1 MVKHTLVAVMLV
13 GGLAAAWWWQWPPAP
28 AASSPVLASPGAAA
42 SAMSAAKPVRRHPP
56 RAWSVVGGQLVPGH
70 ALRDR
75 FDSYLPLGRGVT
87 MVEVRA
93 ALALDAQADL
103 GPVLSPQ
110 VLVVWDRY
118 ARLQT
123 YEWRVPFNSADS
135 ATWQATLNEQ
145 HQVRRQLLG
154 VDWAE
159 AFFAEDEAAMQ
170 RRIARATIAS
180 KSSASEVDEA
190 MAQAPPAAGGGAG
203 VVPDWRQRAEEA
215 RREWARLVQD
225 ASLDEGQ
232 RLLRMKHY
240 LQLKFSDEE
249 TDRIETELSL
259 P

>member
-1 MVKHTLVAVMLV
+1 MVKHALAAVMLAC
-13 GGLAAAWWWQWPPAP
+13 GLAAAWWWQRP
-28 AASSPVLASPGAAA
+28 AAVVSATQASVPVLVSAS
-42 SAMSAAKPVRRHPP
+42 SAVRPVGGHPP
-56 RAWSVVGGQLVPGH
+56 NAWSVIGGQLVPGR

-103 GPVLSPQ
+103 GAVLSRQ
-110 VLVVWDRY
+110 VLTVWDRY

-123 YEWRVPFNSADS
+123 HEWRVPFNNSTPS
-135 ATWQATLNEQ
+135 TWQATLNEQ

-154 VDWAE
+154 TDWAE
-159 AFFAEDEAAMQ
+159 AFFSDDEAALQ
-170 RRIARATIAS
+170 RLMANAALAAAPPSATD
-180 KSSASEVDEA
+180 VDQV
-190 MAQAPPAAGGGAG
+190 MALAPPAAGGGGG
-203 VVPDWRQRAEEA
+203 VVPDWHQRSEEA

-240 LQLKFSDEE
+240 LQLKFTDEE
-249 TDRIETELSL
+249 TDRIEAELSL

>member
-1 MVKHTLVAVMLV
+1 MVMRALMAVMLV
-13 GGLAAAWWWQWPPAP
+13 AGLATAWWWQQAP
-28 AASSPVLASPGAAA
+28 ASPASVPGPVLAGPADMA
-42 SAMSAAKPVRRHPP
+42 SAAKPVRRHPP

-93 ALALDAQADL
+93 ALAREAQSDL
-103 GPVLSPQ
+103 GPVLSAQ
-110 VLVVWDRY
+110 VLVIWDRY

-123 YEWRVPFNSADS
+123 YEWRVPFNSADP

-159 AFFAEDEAAMQ
+159 AFFSEDEAAMQ
-170 RRIARATIAS
+170 RRIARTAVAGQP
-180 KSSASEVDEA
+180 SASGIDEV

-203 VVPDWRQRAEEA
+203 VVPDWRQRADEA

-232 RLLRMKHY
+232 RLLRMRQY
-240 LQLKFSDEE
+240 LQLKFSNDE